1 MASLARPN
9 PTDYAAEPTRTL
21 KFKASQVVLYG
32 LAIVGAGL
40 MLFPFLWMV
49 STAFKLRS
57 EVSVFPPTLIPKVFT
72 LSNFE
77 NVFRQLSMSQLYWN
91 TAYIAVIKTAI
102 MVYTGALLGYIFGK
116 FQFRG
121 RDLIFYG
128 ILLTMILPLEVYV
141 IPLYQMMAAANISN
155 THWALIVPHLLSA
168 YAIFLFRQFMFSIPN
183 DLIDAARIDG
193 LGEWSIFHRIVLPL
207 SGAALAT
214 TTNFYFLW
222 NWNDFF
228 WPLIVINDSKKMML
242 PVALATLVAERGNDY
257 GLVNAGALLAVLPT
271 LVLFFALQRFV
282 VQGIAL
288 TGIK

>member
-228 WPLIVINDSKKMML
+228 WPLIVI
-242 PVALATLVAERGNDY
+242 TR
-257 GLVNAGALLAVLPT
+257 T
-271 LVLFFALQRFV
+271 
-282 VQGIAL
+282 
-288 TGIK
+288 